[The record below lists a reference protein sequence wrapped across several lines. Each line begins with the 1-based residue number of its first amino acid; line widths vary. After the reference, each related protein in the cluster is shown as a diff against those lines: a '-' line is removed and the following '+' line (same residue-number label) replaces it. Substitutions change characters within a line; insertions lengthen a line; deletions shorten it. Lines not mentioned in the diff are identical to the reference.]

1 MLDFIR
7 KRKQSWL
14 IKLLLAAI
22 VIVFVLWGVGSYMA
36 QPRQE
41 SVAEVNG
48 DVISLREFQIHYERL
63 IEYYRDLFKGNLTP
77 EAIKALN
84 LRRALLDELIERHL
98 LLQEA
103 RRLGFEVTDEE
114 LMGSLVG
121 VPDFQVGGRFS
132 KERYQQFLRSKRL
145 GAAEF
150 EAEQRNQLAIRKLYD
165 LAQGAVHVTEAEV
178 RDRYRVEQER
188 INLSFIRLSTES
200 FIPEVKITAEEIKEG
215 YERNKE
221 SLREPPKVQVE
232 YLAYPYLHFSSKVQL
247 SKEEIEAF
255 YQRHR
260 ESRFHQPM
268 AIRVRHI
275 LFRVPAGA
283 GAQQKEEVRLR
294 AEGVLREAR
303 SGGDFP
309 RLAKE
314 HSGDPSSAQ
323 GGDVGWLVK
332 GQIMPDLEQT
342 AFALK
347 RGEISGVLESPSG
360 YHILKVEETK
370 QAKSRSLE
378 ESAEEIGDA
387 LRVEKG
393 KAEAAKAI
401 DSDREKILSGA
412 NLSQLAKER
421 GLPLSVSPLF
431 SPGETLPEV
440 GPVEEFYKAA
450 FSLSANEVSK
460 ALEGPTAYY
469 LVRVKERKES
479 SIPVFESVRP
489 RLEKNLKEAKA
500 LESAT
505 QKAKTLL
512 AELRKEKGIEILA
525 QRHAL
530 KVEETGWF
538 SRGASQIPKIGVLQ
552 EAKGGSIPISAHQP
566 LPDRVYTQKEG
577 VYLLVF
583 KESREADM
591 ELFEKEKARLQEQ
604 ALGEKRQKVLQRLL
618 EGLKSRAR
626 IVPNAQFIE
635 ES

>member
-22 VIVFVLWGVGSYMA
+22 VIVFILWGVGSYMG

-48 DVISLREFQIHYERL
+48 EVISLREFQIHYERL

-84 LRRALLDELIERHL
+84 LRKALLGELIERHL

-132 KERYQQFLRSKRL
+132 KERYQQVLRSKRL
-145 GAAEF
+145 TAAEF

-200 FIPEVKITAEEIKEG
+200 FIPEVKVTAEEIKEG

-247 SKEEIEAF
+247 GKEEIEAF

-260 ESRFHQPM
+260 ESSFHQPM

-283 GAQQKEEVRLR
+283 SAKQKEEVRLR

-303 SGGDFP
+303 GGGDFA

-314 HSGDPSSAQ
+314 HSADPSAAQ

-332 GQIMPDLEQT
+332 GQVMPDLEQT

-378 ESAEEIGDA
+378 EAVEEIGNT

-393 KAEAAKAI
+393 KAEAARAI

-412 NLSQLAKER
+412 HLSQLAKER
-421 GLPLSVSPLF
+421 GLPLGVTPLF
-431 SPGETLPEV
+431 SPGDTLPEV
-440 GPVEEFYKAA
+440 GPVEEFYKTA

-479 SIPVFESVRP
+479 SIPAFESVRP

-500 LESAT
+500 LELAT
-505 QKAKTLL
+505 QKANTLL
-512 AELRKEKGIEILA
+512 AELRKEKGVEILA
-525 QRHAL
+525 QRHTL

-591 ELFEKEKARLQEQ
+591 ELFEKEKTRLQEQ